1 MTFLQQESPCY
12 LSLTKVVEESGRDF
26 YKKRVISFI
35 RAGVDRKSKV
45 FIFKGLILS
54 ENLEANQFAE
64 NLVRNG
70 NIKGLEKELCI

>member
-1 MTFLQQESPCY
+1 M
-12 LSLTKVVEESGRDF
+12 VGESGSGF

-45 FIFKGLILS
+45 FISKGFILS

-64 NLVRNG
+64 SLVGNG
-70 NIKGLEKELCI
+70 NIIGLGKELCV